1 MKFQI
6 KPHYHIEI
14 LPPKQVYLLGEQD
27 NHALTGQLY
36 CQILP
41 FLDGNHTREQI
52 ADQLNGEVPLDY
64 IDFVLNRLNE
74 KGYLTE
80 AAPELPPEVAA
91 FWSELGVAP
100 AVAAQALQ
108 QPVTLKTV
116 GTRIS
121 EGMMNILSTALRDL
135 GIPVQPAD
143 SADSA
148 LTVVL
153 TDDYL
158 HPDLATLNRHQVQTG
173 QPWILVKPLGSV
185 LWLGPV
191 FQPGVTGC
199 WHCLAQRLEGN
210 REVEASIQRQKHAA
224 AQSNDNSH
232 PGNGNPPLHSYL
244 PTARSTLPSTLQTGL
259 QFAATEIAKHLVL
272 APSPSRP
279 GPSSPCSPLS
289 PRPSLSPLSSTL
301 LTLNYRTLDFK
312 THTLNRRPQCPTCG
326 DPEILQRRGFE
337 PVVLESRQK
346 HFTHDGGHR
355 ALTPQQ
361 TVQQHEHLMSPITG
375 VVTEL
380 VRVTDPANPLVH
392 TYRAGHAFGSATSLR
407 GLRSTLRHKSSG
419 KGKTDSQSRASGF
432 CEAVERYSGI
442 YQGDEPRKTAPFAEL
457 GDLAIHPECCLCIS
471 DSQYTNRN
479 EVNQNRQ
486 AAHDWIPQRF
496 DPSQTIEWTPVW
508 SLTQEQHKYLPTAF
522 CYYNY
527 PLPKGQRFCKADSNG
542 NAAGNTLEEAILQG
556 LMELVER
563 DSVALWWYNRLRR
576 PAVDLTSFDEPYFL
590 DLQQF
595 YAENHRELWVLDLT
609 ADLGIPAFAGV
620 SRRMMGESERL
631 ILGFGAHLDPTIAV
645 LRALTEVNQLGLEL
659 DKLPNDQLEGDA
671 QLWLLEATLDNQP
684 YLAPDPAQPPKTV
697 SDYPKWW
704 GNDIR
709 DDVMTC
715 VEIVQQAGLE
725 TLVLD
730 QTRPDIGL
738 NVVKV
743 IVPGMR
749 HFWSRF
755 GPGRLYDVPV
765 QLGWLETPT
774 AETDMNPMAMPF

>member
-1 MKFQI
+1 MAFQI

-14 LPPKQVYLLGEQD
+14 LEPKQVYLLGEQD

-41 FLDGNHTREQI
+41 FLDGHHTREQI
-52 ADQLNGEVPLDY
+52 ADKLNGEVPLDY

-80 AAPELPPEVAA
+80 AAPQLPPAVAA
-91 FWSELGVAP
+91 FWSELGISP
-100 AVAAQALQ
+100 AVAAPALH
-108 QPVTLKTV
+108 QPVTLKTA

-121 EGMMNILSTALRDL
+121 EGMIAILSTALGDL
-135 GIPVQPAD
+135 GIPLQPAA
-143 SADSA
+143 STAAA
-148 LTVVL
+148 LTIVL

-158 HPDLATLNRHQVQTG
+158 HPDLEILNQHQLQTG
-173 QPWILVKPLGSV
+173 QPWVLVKPLGSI
-185 LWLGPV
+185 LWIGPV
-191 FQPGVTGC
+191 FKPGETGC
-199 WHCLAQRLEGN
+199 WHCLAHRLEGN
-210 REVEASIQRQKHAA
+210 REVEASVQRQKQAA
-224 AQSNDNSH
+224 AH
-232 PGNGNPPLHSYL
+232 INGQIPPSTNSYL
-244 PTARSTLPSTLQTGL
+244 PTARAALPSTLQTGL
-259 QFAATEIAKHLVL
+259 HFAATEIAKYLVL
-272 APSPSRP
+272 SQSPAAPSPALEGKLITFNQHS
-279 GPSSPCSPLS
+279 
-289 PRPSLSPLSSTL
+289 
-301 LTLNYRTLDFK
+301 LDFK
-312 THTLNRRPQCPTCG
+312 FHTLSRRPQCPTCG
-326 DPEILQRRGFE
+326 DSEILSRQGFE
-337 PVVLESRQK
+337 PLILESRQK

-355 ALTPQQ
+355 AITPEQ
-361 TVQQHEHLMSPITG
+361 TVQRYEHLISPITG

-392 TYRAGHAFGSATSLR
+392 TYRAGHGFGSATSLR
-407 GLRSTLRHKSSG
+407 GLRSTLKHKSSG

-442 YQGDEPRKTAPFAEL
+442 YQGDEPRKPATFQEL
-457 GDLAIHPECCLCIS
+457 GDLAIHPEHCLLIS
-471 DSQYTNRN
+471 DHQYTRREEINKD
-479 EVNQNRQ
+479 RQ

-496 DPSQTIEWTPVW
+496 DPSRSLEWTPVW
-508 SLTQEQHKYLPTAF
+508 SLTEQRHKYLPTAF

-527 PLPKGQRFCKADSNG
+527 PLPKDHRFCKADSNG

-556 LMELVER
+556 FMELVER

-576 PAVDLTSFDEPYFL
+576 PAVDLTSFEESYFR

-595 YAENHRELWVLDLT
+595 YSDHHRDLWVLDLT
-609 ADLGIPAFAGV
+609 ADLGIPAFTGV
-620 SRRMMGESERL
+620 SRRRVGESQRL
-631 ILGFGAHLDPTIAV
+631 ILGFGAHLDPTIAI

-659 DKLPNDQLEGDA
+659 DKVPDDQLDGDA
-671 QLWLLEATLDNQP
+671 KHWLLEATLENQP
-684 YLAPDPAQPPKTV
+684 YLAPDPDQPLKTV
-697 SDYPKWW
+697 SDYPKRW
-704 GNDIR
+704 GDDIR
-709 DDVMTC
+709 DDVITC

>member
-14 LPPKQVYLLGEQD
+14 IEPKQVYLFGEQD

-52 ADQLNGEVPLDY
+52 ADKLNGEVPLDY

-74 KGYLTE
+74 TGYLTE

-91 FWSELGVAP
+91 FWSELGIAP

-121 EGMMNILSTALRDL
+121 QEMVDILSTALRDL
-135 GIPVQPAD
+135 GILVQPAD
-143 SADSA
+143 NSNCT
-148 LTVVL
+148 LTIVL

-158 HPDLATLNRHQVQTG
+158 HPDLAKLNQQMVQTQ
-173 QPWILVKPLGSV
+173 QPWMLIKPLGSV

-191 FQPGVTGC
+191 FKPGETGC

-210 REVEASIQRQKHAA
+210 REVEASVQRQKHAA
-224 AQSNDNSH
+224 AQT
-232 PGNGNPPLHSYL
+232 NGNTPHPTNSYL
-244 PTARSTLPSTLQTGL
+244 PTARAALPSTLQTGL
-259 QFAATEIAKHLVL
+259 QFAATEIAKYL
-272 APSPSRP
+272 AI
-279 GPSSPCSPLS
+279 
-289 PRPSLSPLSSTL
+289 SLALRLRSGQAPIPTL
-301 LTLNYRTLDFK
+301 EGKLITFNQTNLDFK
-312 THTLNRRPQCPTCG
+312 THTLIQRPQCPTCG
-326 DPEILQRRGFE
+326 DPEILHQRGFE
-337 PVVLESRQK
+337 PVVLASRQK
-346 HFTHDGGHR
+346 HFTRDGGHR
-355 ALTPQQ
+355 ALTPTQ
-361 TVQQHEHLMSPITG
+361 TVQQHEHLISPITG

-380 VRVTDPANPLVH
+380 VRVTDPTNPLVH

-442 YQGDEPRKTAPFAEL
+442 YQGDEPRKQATFAEL
-457 GDLAIHPECCLCIS
+457 GEFAIDIERCLCVS
-471 DSQYTNRN
+471 DSQYANRDEIN
-479 EVNQNRQ
+479 KNRQ

-496 DPSQTIEWTPVW
+496 DPSQTLDWTPVW
-508 SLTQEQHKYLPTAF
+508 SLTEQRHKYLPTAF

-527 PLPKGQRFCKADSNG
+527 PLPKGQRFCRTDSNG

-556 LMELVER
+556 FMELVER
-563 DSVALWWYNRLRR
+563 DSVALWWYNRLHR
-576 PAVDLTSFDEPYFL
+576 PAVDLTTFEESYFVE
-590 DLQQF
+590 LQAF

-620 SRRMMGESERL
+620 SRRTVGDSERL
-631 ILGFGAHLDPTIAV
+631 ILGFGAHLDPTIAI

-659 DKLPNDQLEGDA
+659 DKVPDDQLDGDA
-671 QLWLLEATLDNQP
+671 KLWLVEATLENQS
-684 YLAPDPAQPPKTV
+684 YLAPDANQPRKTAKDYAQRW
-697 SDYPKWW
+697 S
-704 GNDIR
+704 NDIR
-709 DDVMTC
+709 DDVITC
-715 VEIVQQAGLE
+715 VEIVKQAGLE

-755 GPGRLYDVPV
+755 GSGRLYDVPV
-765 QLGWLETPT
+765 KLDWLTSPT
-774 AETDMNPMAMPF
+774 AEAQMNSMAMPF

>member
-1 MKFQI
+1 MSFQI

-14 LPPKQVYLLGEQD
+14 IAPKQVYLLGEQE
-27 NHALTGQLY
+27 NHALTGGLY

-41 FLDGNHTREQI
+41 FLDGNHSREQI
-52 ADQLNGEVPLDY
+52 ADKLNGEVPLDH
-64 IDFVLNRLNE
+64 IDFVLNRLSE
-74 KGYLTE
+74 KGYLIE
-80 AAPELPPEVAA
+80 SAPELAPEVAA
-91 FWSELGVAP
+91 FWSELGIAP
-100 AVAAQALQ
+100 AVAAQALK

-116 GTRIS
+116 GNRIS
-121 EGMMNILSTALRDL
+121 EGMVDILGAALRDL
-135 GIPVQPAD
+135 GIPLQPTEAE
-143 SADSA
+143 AA
-148 LTVVL
+148 LAIAL

-158 HPDLATLNRHQVQTG
+158 NPDLAPLNRHQVETG

-191 FQPGVTGC
+191 FKPGETGC

-210 REVEASIQRQKHAA
+210 REVEASVQREKYAA
-224 AQSNDNSH
+224 AQT
-232 PGNGNPPLHSYL
+232 NGNIPHSVNSYL
-244 PTARSTLPSTLQTGL
+244 PTARAALPSTLQTAL
-259 QFAATEIAKHLVL
+259 HFAATEIAKSLVL
-272 APSPSRP
+272 AQSPTPSPSLE
-279 GPSSPCSPLS
+279 GKLI
-289 PRPSLSPLSSTL
+289 TF
-301 LTLNYRTLDFK
+301 NQRTLEFK
-312 THTLNRRPQCPTCG
+312 THSLIRRPQCPTCG

-346 HFTHDGGHR
+346 HFTRDGGHR
-355 ALTPQQ
+355 ALTPAQ
-361 TVQQHEHLMSPITG
+361 TVQQHEHLISPITG

-392 TYRAGHAFGSATSLR
+392 TYRAGHAFGGATSLR
-407 GLRSTLRHKSSG
+407 GLRSTLKHKSSG

-442 YQGDEPRKTAPFAEL
+442 YQGDEPRQQATFAEL
-457 GDLAIHPECCLCIS
+457 GELAINPEDCLCIS
-471 DSQYTNRN
+471 DSQFARR
-479 EVNQNRQ
+479 EEINQNRQ

-496 DPSQTIEWTPVW
+496 DPDQSIDWTPVW
-508 SLTQEQHKYLPTAF
+508 SLTEQCHKYLPTAF

-527 PLPKGQRFCKADSNG
+527 PIPKGQRFCKADSNG

-556 LMELVER
+556 FLELVER

-576 PAVDLTSFDEPYFL
+576 PAVDLSSFDEPYFL
-590 DLQQF
+590 ELQQF
-595 YAENHRELWVLDLT
+595 YAENDRDLWVLDLT
-609 ADLGIPAFAGV
+609 ADLGISAFAGV
-620 SRRMMGESERL
+620 SRRKVGNSERL
-631 ILGFGAHLDPTIAV
+631 ILGFGAHLDPTIAI

-659 DKLPNDQLEGDA
+659 DKVPDDQLDGDA
-671 QLWLLEATLDNQP
+671 KRWLLEATLENQP
-684 YLAPDPAQPPKTV
+684 YLAPDAAQPLKTMQ
-697 SDYPKWW
+697 DYPKRW

-709 DDVMTC
+709 EDVTTC
-715 VEIVQQAGLE
+715 VEIVRAAGLE

-743 IVPGMR
+743 IVPGLR

-765 QLGWLETPT
+765 QLGWRETPT
-774 AETDMNPMAMPF
+774 LETEMNPMAMPF